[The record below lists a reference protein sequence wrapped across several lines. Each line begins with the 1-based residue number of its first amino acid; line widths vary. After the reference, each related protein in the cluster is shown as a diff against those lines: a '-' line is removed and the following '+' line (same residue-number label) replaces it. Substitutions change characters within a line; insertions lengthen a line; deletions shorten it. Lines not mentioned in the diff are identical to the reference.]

1 MLAFD
6 PIEFRETL
14 APTVRAKGDS
24 VCMKTFTATL
34 VTCASLFAAANA
46 QVPLN
51 PNVPDPPQ
59 RSIRAATQRD
69 GFFVRDT
76 HVFIVRDGI
85 TTRVDREILFPNGL
99 RVLPN
104 ATVTLRNG
112 KEVTLL
118 PNQWL
123 DFEGSI
129 DDYVAQAPTGAIV
142 VEKTRES
149 GVSARDG
156 ITVSGADVFITRNG
170 TTDKVVADLR
180 LPNGAVVKPD
190 GTVLLGNGRHVTLR
204 ANQVLDLH
212 GVLHE
217 APVVPNAPGVA
228 PSTNPPQ

>member
-1 MLAFD
+1 
-6 PIEFRETL
+6 
-14 APTVRAKGDS
+14 
-24 VCMKTFTATL
+24 MKTFTTTFL
-34 VTCASLFAAANA
+34 LCASLAAAAHA

-76 HVFIVRDGI
+76 HIFMVRDGI
-85 TTRVDREILFPNGL
+85 TTRVDREIVFPNGV
-99 RVLPN
+99 RVQPN
-104 ATVTLRNG
+104 ASVTLRDGNQ
-112 KEVTLL
+112 VTLL

-129 DDYVAQAPTGAIV
+129 DDSVAQAPTAPEV
-142 VEKTRES
+142 KAEVKEKTRES

-156 ITVSGADVFITRNG
+156 ITISGTDVFITRNG
-170 TTDKVVADLR
+170 ATDKVVADLR
-180 LPNGAVVKPD
+180 LPNGTVVKAD
-190 GTVLLGNGRHVTLR
+190 GTVLLRGGRRVTLR
-204 ANQVLDLH
+204 ADQVLDLH

-217 APVVPNAPGVA
+217 SPVSPNPAGGVT